1 MDLKPQSCGF
11 HRRAKTR
18 VIGRS
23 CRICHASSQIFR
35 QNGEGLR
42 ADPRDFDLTMK
53 NSESRRNS
61 YGLPKLLVR
70 WSRQHGRRS
79 FHKLQAMVAIMSVLA
94 AYIPLPAAAQ
104 QPQPA
109 GPNTPPA
116 LGLPPTPQPNY
127 TQPLFMRPGARD
139 FSKSNRA
146 FPNFLRTWEP
156 TTVDAPVT
164 SNSQRLDAL
173 VHNGKIYLSL
183 ADAIVLGL
191 ENNYDIAIQRYTLDI
206 ADTELLRARA
216 GSNLLGVSAGLVEGT
231 LGGTGT
237 SSNSLSSGGG
247 PGGTSTAVGGAGTG
261 AGGLSVSTNGT
272 GPQPEALDPVLTG
285 TLQLE
290 RTTSPEATPFA
301 SGAPTLNQNLDQ
313 YNFNYNQG
321 FITGTQLQVG
331 FNNSRTTN
339 DSIFNAY
346 SPELL
351 SSFRA
356 TLTQHL
362 LNGFGPGINGRF
374 ILEAKNNRRISDSA
388 FRLQILYTINQ
399 IENIYWVLVSDYE
412 DVQAKQRALEQSTRL
427 ASDNRKQLQIGTL
440 APLDVLNADNQV
452 STDTQALITSQTT
465 LEYYQLLMKQAISRN
480 LSDPVLSSAPV
491 IPTDRV
497 SLLEMPEERTPA
509 EELVQKAYANRPEIE
524 QQILNLRND
533 EITLRAVKNNLLPTV
548 DLYGFYGA
556 AALGGSKSPFCST
569 EFFGPAACDVPT
581 VGYGTVFTNLF
592 NSSGPDK
599 GAGVNVSI
607 PLRNRTAQS
616 LQARAVLEYRQAEM
630 RLQQLYI
637 QVRIQVIN
645 GQYALTNDRAA
656 VQAALAA
663 REYNY
668 QSYQAEVKKLRLG
681 ASTTANVLQQERN
694 LATAENNVISTE
706 ATYAKDRASLEQLLA
721 QTLDQYGIQLSDAV
735 SGTVTKEPV
744 IPGLEPAKA
753 APEAS
758 VPGQQEQL
766 QHTEQMPPLPVMP
779 QQPKLTPQ
787 EEQNLPPTTPPN
799 STPPPQ

>member
-1 MDLKPQSCGF
+1 
-11 HRRAKTR
+11 
-18 VIGRS
+18 
-23 CRICHASSQIFR
+23 
-35 QNGEGLR
+35 
-42 ADPRDFDLTMK
+42 MK
-53 NSESRRNS
+53 NSESRRNY
-61 YGLPKLLVR
+61 YGLPKLLSK
-70 WSRQHGRRS
+70 WSRQHGRRLFS
-79 FHKLQAMVAIMSVLA
+79 KLQAFVAIA
-94 AYIPLPAAAQ
+94 AILSAYVPLPAMAQ
-104 QPQPA
+104 QAPA
-109 GPNTPPA
+109 AANAAVPPA
-116 LGLPPTPQPNY
+116 PGLPPAPVPNF
-127 TQPLFMRPGARD
+127 TEPLFMRPSSRD
-139 FSKSNRA
+139 FTRPHQV
-146 FPNFLRTWEP
+146 FPNYLKTWEP
-156 TTVDAPVT
+156 ITVAAPVT

-191 ENNYDIAIQRYTLDI
+191 ENNYDIAIQRYNLDI
-206 ADTELLRARA
+206 ADTDLLRARA
-216 GSNLLGVSAGLVEGT
+216 GSNLLGVSSGLVEGT
-231 LGGTGT
+231 LSGSANT
-237 SSNSLSSGGG
+237 SSSLGSGGG
-247 PGGTSTAVGGAGTG
+247 PGGTSTAVGGAGSG
-261 AGGLSVSTNGT
+261 AGGIVSSTNGS
-272 GPQPEALDPVLTG
+272 GPTPEVLDPVLTG
-285 TLQLE
+285 TIQLE
-290 RTTSPEATPFA
+290 RTTTPQPTPFG
-301 SGAPTLNQNLDQ
+301 SGGPTANTNTDS

-331 FNNSRTTN
+331 FNNSRITSN
-339 DSIFNAY
+339 SIFNAY
-346 SPELL
+346 SPELQ
-351 SSFRA
+351 STFRA
-356 TLTQHL
+356 TVTQHL

-374 ILEAKNNRRISDSA
+374 ILEAKNDRRITDSA
-388 FRLQILYTINQ
+388 FRQQILFTINQ

-412 DVQAKQRALEQSTRL
+412 DVQAKQRGLEQSTRL

-452 STDTQALITSQTT
+452 STDTQALITSQTS
-465 LEYYQLLMKQAISRN
+465 LEYQQLIMKQAISRN

-497 SLLEMPEERTPA
+497 SLLEMPEERTPV
-509 EELVQKAYANRPEIE
+509 EDLVQKAYANRPEIE
-524 QQILNLRND
+524 QNILNLRNN
-533 EITLRAVKNNLLPTV
+533 EITLRATRNNLLPTV

-556 AALGGSKSPFCST
+556 AALGGSKSPFCQPL
-569 EFFGPAACDVPT
+569 FGAGSCDVPT
-581 VGYGTVFTNLF
+581 IGYGNVFTNLY

-599 GAGVNVSI
+599 GAGVNVNI

-616 LQARAVLEYRQAEM
+616 LQARALLEYRQAEM

-668 QSYQAEVKKLRLG
+668 QSFQSETKKLRLG

-735 SGTVTKEPV
+735 SGTVTKDPI

-753 APEAS
+753 APEAN
-758 VPGQQEQL
+758 VPGQQQQL

-779 QQPKLTPQ
+779 MQPKLTPQ
-787 EEQNLPPTTPPN
+787 EEQNLPP
-799 STPPPQ
+799 STPPTAPPQ

>member
-1 MDLKPQSCGF
+1 
-11 HRRAKTR
+11 
-18 VIGRS
+18 
-23 CRICHASSQIFR
+23 
-35 QNGEGLR
+35 
-42 ADPRDFDLTMK
+42 MK
-53 NSESRRNS
+53 NSESRRNF
-61 YGLPKLLVR
+61 YGLPKLLSR
-70 WSRQHGRRS
+70 WSRRHGRRWFS
-79 FHKLQAMVAIMSVLA
+79 KLQASVAIASILS
-94 AYIPLPAAAQ
+94 AYVPLPAMAQ
-104 QPQPA
+104 QAAPA
-109 GPNTPPA
+109 ATAAAPPA
-116 LGLPPTPQPNY
+116 PGLPPAPVPNY
-127 TQPLFMRPGARD
+127 TQPFMPPSDRD
-139 FSKSNRA
+139 FTRPHQV
-146 FPNFLRTWEP
+146 FPNFLKTWEP
-156 TTVDAPVT
+156 ITIDAPVT
-164 SNSQRLDAL
+164 TNSQRLVAL

-191 ENNYDIAIQRYTLDI
+191 ENNYDIAIQRYNLDI

-216 GSNLLGVSAGLVEGT
+216 GSALLGVPAGLVQGT
-231 LGGTGT
+231 LNGAGNT
-237 SSNSLSSGGG
+237 SSSLTSGGG
-247 PGGTSTAVGGAGTG
+247 PGGTSTASGGAAAG
-261 AGGLSVSTNGT
+261 AGGINVSTNGS
-272 GPQPEALDPVLTG
+272 GPTPEVLDPVLTG

-290 RTTSPEATPFA
+290 RTTTPEATPFA
-301 SGAPTLNQNLDQ
+301 SGAPTLNQNQDT

-321 FITGTQLQVG
+321 FITGTQLQVA
-331 FNNSRTTN
+331 FDNSRTTN

-346 SPELL
+346 SPELQ
-351 SSFRA
+351 STFRA

-374 ILEAKNNRRISDSA
+374 ILESKNNRRITDSA
-388 FRLQILYTINQ
+388 FRLQILYTVNQ

-412 DVQAKQRALEQSTRL
+412 DVQAKQRALEQSARL

-452 STDTQALITSQTT
+452 STDTQALITSQTS
-465 LEYYQLLMKQAISRN
+465 LEYQQLIMKQAISRD
-480 LSDPVLSSAPV
+480 LSDPALSAAPV

-497 SLLEMPEERTPA
+497 SLLEMPEERTPV
-509 EELVQKAYANRPEIE
+509 EDLVHKAYANRPEIE
-524 QQILNLRND
+524 QNILNLRND
-533 EITLRAVKNNLLPTV
+533 EITLRATRNNLLPSV
-548 DLYGFYGA
+548 DVYGFYGA
-556 AALGGSKSPFCST
+556 AGLGGSKSPFCSA
-569 EFFGPAACDVPT
+569 EFFGPEACNVPT
-581 VGYGTVFTNLF
+581 IGYGTVFTNLF

-599 GAGVNVSI
+599 GAGVNVNI

-616 LQARAVLEYRQAEM
+616 LQARALLEYRQAEM

-668 QSYQAEVKKLRLG
+668 QSYQSEVKKLRLG

-721 QTLDQYGIQLSDAV
+721 ETLDQYGIQLSDAV
-735 SGTVTKEPV
+735 KGTVTKEPV

-753 APEAS
+753 EPEAN
-758 VPGQQEQL
+758 VPGQQQQL

-779 QQPKLTPQ
+779 TQPKLTPQ
-787 EEQNLPPTTPPN
+787 EEQNLPPDQN
-799 STPPPQ
+799 TPPPNTPPQ